1 VQERGRDKPTSGR
14 SDGSKCVIINAELLE
29 ALPVAV
35 YTTDA
40 EGRITF
46 FNQAAAALWGHRPAL
61 GSDQWC
67 GSWRLYWPDGR
78 PMPHDQCPMAR
89 TLKEGW
95 PVRGIEGI
103 AERPDGTRV
112 NFLPFPTPLRD
123 AAGRLTG
130 AINLLM
136 DTTEQHQAEVE
147 SARLAAIVTSSDDAI
162 ISKSL
167 EGRITSW
174 NAAAT
179 RIFGYQ
185 PAEVIGQPITRII
198 PPELHDDEKRILAQ
212 LARGERIDHYET
224 VRVAKDGRVVEV
236 SLSVSVLRDRFGKI
250 IGASKVARDIT
261 ERKQAERLQ
270 HLLIEELNH
279 RVKNTLATVQAIAG
293 QSLLRSS
300 SAGHFV
306 SAFSGRIQALARAHT
321 LLTQDVL
328 RGAEVG
334 AIVRDQVLFG
344 ATGDD
349 RISCSGPSV
358 MLNSQAAVQLSLVL
372 HELGTNARK
381 YGALSIP
388 QGRLSIDWGMR
399 ADASDHF
406 VLDWKETNGPKVRV
420 PSTRGF
426 GMTLIEETLQA
437 LGGEAVMHYYADGL
451 TCKIAL
457 PLPPEGRTQARFYTS
472 LTSAAAI
479 DPPLEQ
485 QITQTLRGKRVLIVE
500 DEPLLSMDME
510 ASLAEAGCEV
520 SGQAGTLAKAKQ
532 LIADTDCDAALL
544 DANLAGQSVDELA
557 VALTQRNIPFAFVTG
572 YGREALPEGFR
583 EAAMLGKPFS
593 KDQLRS
599 VVQALLYRGAE
610 VVQLRQKRAWP
621 GLR

>member
-1 VQERGRDKPTSGR
+1 MGVKD
-14 SDGSKCVIINAELLE
+14 VITGAELLE

-46 FNQAAAALWGHRPAL
+46 FNQAAADLWGHRPAL

-78 PMPHDQCPMAR
+78 PMPHDQCPMAL
-89 TLKEGW
+89 TLKEGR

-136 DTTEQHQAEVE
+136 DITEQHQAEVE
-147 SARLAAIVTSSDDAI
+147 LARLAAIVTSSDDAI

-185 PAEVIGQPITRII
+185 PAEVVGQPITRII

-212 LARGERIDHYET
+212 LARGERIEHYET
-224 VRVAKDGRVVEV
+224 VRVAKDGHLIEV

-293 QSLLRSS
+293 QVLASQRERESLRLRLRRTYPGPGASPYP
-300 SAGHFV
+300 
-306 SAFSGRIQALARAHT
+306 AH
-321 LLTQDVL
+321 
-328 RGAEVG
+328 A
-334 AIVRDQVLFG
+334 
-344 ATGDD
+344 
-349 RISCSGPSV
+349 
-358 MLNSQAAVQLSLVL
+358 
-372 HELGTNARK
+372 
-381 YGALSIP
+381 
-388 QGRLSIDWGMR
+388 
-399 ADASDHF
+399 
-406 VLDWKETNGPKVRV
+406 
-420 PSTRGF
+420 
-426 GMTLIEETLQA
+426 
-437 LGGEAVMHYYADGL
+437 
-451 TCKIAL
+451 
-457 PLPPEGRTQARFYTS
+457 
-472 LTSAAAI
+472 
-479 DPPLEQ
+479 
-485 QITQTLRGKRVLIVE
+485 
-500 DEPLLSMDME
+500 
-510 ASLAEAGCEV
+510 
-520 SGQAGTLAKAKQ
+520 
-532 LIADTDCDAALL
+532 
-544 DANLAGQSVDELA
+544 
-557 VALTQRNIPFAFVTG
+557 
-572 YGREALPEGFR
+572 
-583 EAAMLGKPFS
+583 
-593 KDQLRS
+593 
-599 VVQALLYRGAE
+599 
-610 VVQLRQKRAWP
+610 
-621 GLR
+621 